1 MASNAANGNQE
12 SNQLEVRLIL
22 SKRSMLERSTSKS
35 DGNIGDEVKFGQSED
50 VHFPDAAWG
59 RSITGSIYCKA
70 HEEDVVK
77 EKLELTEQMKEYNL
91 DELEKKQSS
100 LRRKMITKT
109 NTEDNM
115 L

>member
-1 MASNAANGNQE
+1 MASNAVNGKQE

-50 VHFPDAAWG
+50 VHFPGAAWG

-77 EKLELTEQMKEYNL
+77 EKLELTEYNL

-100 LRRKMITKT
+100 LRRKMITKKT
-109 NTEDNM
+109 TEDNK